1 MKKEE
6 KAGKIA
12 YDFQFMKKHNNIVF
26 LSFSNFFFL
35 IYSKGCK
42 TLLRISL
49 LLVKLPL
56 SVSLDVIFLVSQSH
70 KRKVS

>member
-1 MKKEE
+1 MCSLWFSF
-6 KAGKIA
+6 
-12 YDFQFMKKHNNIVF
+12 DFMYFNLF
-26 LSFSNFFFL
+26 LSLNFFFL

-56 SVSLDVIFLVSQSH
+56 SVSLDMIFLVSQSH

>member
-1 MKKEE
+1 MC
-6 KAGKIA
+6 ALWFSF
-12 YDFQFMKKHNNIVF
+12 DFMYFNLF
-26 LSFSNFFFL
+26 LSLNFFFSL

-56 SVSLDVIFLVSQSH
+56 SVSLDVVFLVSQSH